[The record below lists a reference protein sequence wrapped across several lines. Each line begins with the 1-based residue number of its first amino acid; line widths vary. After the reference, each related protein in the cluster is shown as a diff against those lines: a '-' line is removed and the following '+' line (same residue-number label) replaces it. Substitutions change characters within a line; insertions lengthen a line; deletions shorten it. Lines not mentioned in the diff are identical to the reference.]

1 MSNILTLVSLE
12 GEGLR
17 LHLLFLEVGEA
28 LCLVVQKEQIL
39 EVVVVDEKQEE
50 DYVVDL
56 VEKVVHLMLPYKI
69 SISLFVFR
77 PINTSIIF
85 VKYA

>member
-1 MSNILTLVSLE
+1 MSNKLTLVSLA

-17 LHLLFLEVGEA
+17 LHLLFPEVGEA

-50 DYVVDL
+50 DCVVDHE
-56 VEKVVHLMLPYKI
+56 EKVAHLMLPYKI
-69 SISLFVFR
+69 
-77 PINTSIIF
+77 
-85 VKYA
+85 